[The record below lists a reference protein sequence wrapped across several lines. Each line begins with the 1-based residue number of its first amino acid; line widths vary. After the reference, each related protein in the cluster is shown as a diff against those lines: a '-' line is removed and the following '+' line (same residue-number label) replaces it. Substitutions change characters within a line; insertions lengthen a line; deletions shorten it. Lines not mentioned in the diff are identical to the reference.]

1 MLKASASLEN
11 FLRNSSEFDAAV
23 IARDHANCDSLPL
36 RYGVHFERDTPL
48 KLCRAR
54 FLYVDYQY
62 SDRFHVEA
70 DFVIAGDQVTSG
82 HFVLGSK
89 AGHSDPVVITVWRH
103 DLNTETRLSEVMIL
117 LRRKGFISPRD
128 LLVLHPLYINGQ
140 VSTHADLV
148 YQLSLRM
155 SSDRVAAMEEEAKT
169 ASERADQAIAA
180 LEEATRRE
188 KHAEQVALEAT
199 YIVDELEE
207 KNMNLSSRV
216 DELTAEVER
225 YKVEQD
231 AARRERNEATLS
243 SPDTLLEVREK
254 QVYRGSSCTILIM
267 SDGTQRHMKTSTFD
281 PYGEVTAK
289 AKSLIGRRVRISCW
303 DPIGQP
309 EKWSSQGYFRNIYA
323 AE

>member
-1 MLKASASLEN
+1 MLKASASLEH

-89 AGHSDPVVITVWRH
+89 AEHSDPVVITVWRH

-117 LRRKGFISPRD
+117 LRRKGFIGPRD
-128 LLVLHPLYINGQ
+128 LLALHPLYINGK

-148 YQLSLRM
+148 YQLSLKM

-180 LEEATRRE
+180 LEEATRRA

-216 DELTAEVER
+216 DELKAEVER
-225 YKVEQD
+225 YKAEQD

-254 QVYRGSSCTILIM
+254 QLYRGSSCTILIM

-281 PYGEVTAK
+281 PYGEVTTK